1 MPQLKSVA
9 CFHLQWIGLKARLT
23 DDFRPRTRLRTRSR
37 ICIYIPTVFDCQVQQ
52 MNFMML
58 YPCGAGFVEVCYC
71 NESSTHAVRGTGA
84 EMILMSLEA
93 CRAKDFERR
102 GL

>member
-1 MPQLKSVA
+1 MPQLKGVA
-9 CFHLQWIGLKARLT
+9 CFYFQWIGLKARLT
-23 DDFRPRTRLRTRSR
+23 DDFRLRTRSR
-37 ICIYIPTVFDCQVQQ
+37 ICIYIPTVFDCQARQ
-52 MNFMML
+52 MNFMMI

-102 GL
+102 SL